1 MYRSTPTHGGPVAK
15 FVPLFVAALN
25 SQSENVSGTLV
36 REASGPQAATVVAC
50 TVSPVK
56 PSARA
61 SPKLTW
67 VPPFLPSIVLSVT
80 LTYLAPVGT
89 VGAMAPPAVPAT
101 LPQMLSIADAPSP
114 ALASAKDRAVVRIVA
129 GQVPLSAQSLATA
142 RAAASAPLWSSRR
155 SWYSAPTSMTS
166 APKPMMT
173 RRQRTMN
180 SAVTPS
186 SRLAQVT
193 RRIA

>member
-15 FVPLFVAALN
+15 FVPLLVAALN

-36 REASGPQAATVVAC
+36 REASGAHAAAVGECPAAPGEPT
-50 TVSPVK
+50 
-56 PSARA
+56 ARA

-67 VPPFLPSIVLSVT
+67 WPPLLASIVLRMT
-80 LTYLAPVGT
+80 LTYLAPDGT
-89 VGAMAPPAVPAT
+89 VGAMAHPAVPEPF
-101 LPQMLSIADAPSP
+101 PQMLSTCDAPSP
-114 ALASAKDRAVVRIVA
+114 GLASEKDWEVVLIVP
-129 GQVPLSAQSLATA
+129 GQEPLSAQSLATA

-193 RRIA
+193 RR